1 MASKCNLIYLVSAEN
16 DILEIVGFHAGQV
29 GAESA
34 RKIYQIIRERIGQL
48 QTFPLMGQLHPDQEL
63 AAQGYRKL
71 VLTKT
76 YVAIYKVMD
85 GTVMI
90 YRVVNGVTD
99 YPKLLR

>member
-1 MASKCNLIYLVSAEN
+1 MGSKCKLIYLVSAEN

-29 GAESA
+29 GLESA
-34 RKIYQIIRERIGQL
+34 RRVYRIIRERIGQL

-63 AAQGYRKL
+63 AALGYRKL

-76 YVAIYKVMD
+76 YVAIYKVAD
-85 GTVMI
+85 GAVMV

-99 YPKLLR
+99 YPRLLR